1 MPDTE
6 QRPSPTADPQS
17 TIGLPAT
24 LGASKTRDQGEGA
37 FTRWMRTIFGWRSGS
52 TRADL
57 KEFLEGSVPSELGF
71 SPEEGTMLKNILG
84 LRERRIDDVMV
95 PRAHIVAIQQDI
107 ALGELVKVFE
117 KAGHSR
123 LVAYDDTLDDPV
135 GMVHIRDLIAFMT
148 ARASI
153 APKPKPRRRKK
164 AAATT
169 EAPPPQEAA
178 EKRADKITDG
188 MLDLSAIDLTMPLSK
203 TKIIRTM
210 LFVPPSMPAIDLLAK
225 MQATRIHLALVVD
238 EYGGTDGIVS
248 IEDLVEL
255 IVGDIED
262 EHDDEEAPGIS
273 RQADG
278 SFVAD
283 ARASLED
290 VIEAVGKGFDVG
302 EALHEVDTLAGYLV
316 SQVGRV
322 PVRGEL
328 VPGPSGF
335 EFEVLDADPRR
346 VKKVRI
352 HSGKSKPS
360 DRPRELP
367 APAPMKPP
375 SPASASQDNGP
386 GKGPRQP

>member
-6 QRPSPTADPQS
+6 RPSSAAEPPS
-17 TIGLPAT
+17 HSNLPAAI
-24 LGASKTRDQGEGA
+24 GSGKPRENGEGP
-37 FTRWMRTIFGWRSGS
+37 FTRWLRTVFGWRSGS

-57 KEFLEGSVPSELGF
+57 KEVLEESPPSELGF

-95 PRAHIVAIQQDI
+95 PRAHIIAVQQEI

-123 LVAYDDTLDDPV
+123 LVAFDDTLDDPV
-135 GMVHIRDLIAFMT
+135 GMIHIRDLIAFMT
-148 ARASI
+148 ARASTK
-153 APKPKPRRRKK
+153 PKPKPRRRKK
-164 AAATT
+164 PT
-169 EAPPPQEAA
+169 EGGAA
-178 EKRADKITDG
+178 EKPASEAVAEKTAHVT
-188 MLDLSAIDLTMPLSK
+188 LDLSAIDLAMPLSK
-203 TKIIRTM
+203 TRIIRPI

-262 EHDDEEAPGIS
+262 EHDDDEAPGIT
-273 RQADG
+273 RQSDG

-302 EALHEVDTLAGYLV
+302 EALNNVDTLAGYLV

-352 HSGKSKPS
+352 HRGKSKRS
-360 DRPRELP
+360 ERPRELP
-367 APAPMKPP
+367 APAQAKPA
-375 SPASASQDNGP
+375 SPAPQDPNP
-386 GKGPRQP
+386 GKSPQQP